1 MKRTYENESRTRVIL
16 TMPPCNDSTKRN
28 MNPFS
33 DCLGHAMLLVYVLES
48 FFPRSTYYSLV
59 EKSDDEIREKGITTF
74 FEYFTEIESV
84 VDVRIVEES

>member
-1 MKRTYENESRTRVIL
+1 
-16 TMPPCNDSTKRN
+16 
-28 MNPFS
+28 
-33 DCLGHAMLLVYVLES
+33 MLLVYVLES